1 MVPNQ
6 ATKSL
11 SENNDMQVISDT
23 RLHLRNSTNKK
34 IKTEAVGWIQ
44 GAAFTFEHLIL
55 TELRLTK
62 TFGDLSLLPSHTELE
77 N

>member
-34 IKTEAVGWIQ
+34 IKTEAVG
-44 GAAFTFEHLIL
+44 
-55 TELRLTK
+55 
-62 TFGDLSLLPSHTELE
+62 
-77 N
+77 